1 MDKVYCVWD
10 EVRYEGKHLLG
21 LFKDQQDAIRYA
33 KAYIEE
39 SYKDWE
45 VDNHADYPCWHDGW
59 DEDIF
64 VMDEL
69 VK

>member
-1 MDKVYCVWD
+1 MDKVYCLHR
-10 EVRYEGKHLLG
+10 EVRFEGKRLLG

-45 VDNHADYPCWHDGW
+45 FDNHADYPCWNDGW
-59 DEDIF
+59 DEYLY
-64 VMDEL
+64 VMDEVL
-69 VK
+69 R

>member
-10 EVRYEGKHLLG
+10 EVRYEGKRLLG
-21 LFKDQQDAIRYA
+21 LFKDQQDAIRYV

-45 VDNHADYPCWHDGW
+45 VVEGADWPWWHDGW

-64 VMDEL
+64 IMDEL